1 MDLESEISILAIA
14 IDMGPKRQVQT
25 PSGTTSIVQ
34 DVILINEKFQTITL
48 TMWDNF
54 VDHVCN
60 NISNA
65 LNRKPVIIGTH
76 LKVKSYNGLSVSTKR
91 NSTILIDPQ
100 FEEVLQLT
108 SWVDNN
114 IDKLN
119 DIVNNKTF
127 CAITVVAPTIEK
139 LVQLN
144 KIEDMLFKV

>member
-14 IDMGPKRQVQT
+14 IDMGLKRQVQT

-34 DVILINEKFQTITL
+34 DVILINEKFQTVAL

-54 VDHVCN
+54 VDHVCK

-91 NSTILIDPQ
+91 NSTILINPQ

-108 SWVDNN
+108 SWVDN

-127 CAITVVAPTIEK
+127 CAITVVAPAAEK

-144 KIEDMLFKV
+144 KIKDMLFKI